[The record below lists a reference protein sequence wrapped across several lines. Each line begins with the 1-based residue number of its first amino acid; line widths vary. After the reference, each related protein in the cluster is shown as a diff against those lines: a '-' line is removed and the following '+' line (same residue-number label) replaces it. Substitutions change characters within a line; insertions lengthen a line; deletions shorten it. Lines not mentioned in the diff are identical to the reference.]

1 MADGN
6 RDSRRDP
13 FGDANNDDF
22 GDGNNDRGDRNDFG
36 SPAPAPAP
44 APAPTP
50 EPAPSMV
57 ASVREKASDISEQVS
72 ERMNSATSSLKSM
85 FGNFDGK
92 RALTI
97 LLTTLAVVLVAGG
110 VVLVLWWIMKRG
122 AIKTTSH
129 LLVESKVPLSGTEY
143 KKLNGGAIPR
153 AFNGKRMTTSFWI
166 YIHDLDRYK
175 GTYRHIWHRGD
186 KDVAGASPLVFLD
199 RNTNKL
205 HVRFE
210 KISKVTTG
218 LSMVKPYNDTF
229 DQSVM
234 KVATPTKFTG
244 KITDAALANELDLVE
259 HGITID
265 YIPLQ
270 RWVHVAVVVNE
281 EVNGGIIYGYVDG
294 ELVKQLVSGRVVT
307 KEVVP
312 VLGKFQVTPA
322 QTTDETIYTKVTKTR
337 TYTDL
342 NLDKV
347 GDIYTG
353 GSALESVG
361 MGFSGLVSS
370 IEIFNHDLS
379 AKEVYEVYARGPV
392 DNMAA
397 KLGLPAY
404 GVRSPVYRI

>member
-1 MADGN
+1 MAEAN

-13 FGDANNDDF
+13 FGDDDF
-22 GDGNNDRGDRNDFG
+22 GDDRGDRGDGDDFN
-36 SPAPAPAP
+36 SAPAQ

-50 EPAPSMV
+50 EPAAPSM
-57 ASVREKASDISEQVS
+57 ASSARERASDISEQVS
-72 ERMNSATSSLKSM
+72 DRMNSASSSLKSM
-85 FGNFDGK
+85 FSNFDGK

-97 LLTTLAVVLVAGG
+97 LLTTLAVILVAGG

-129 LLVESKVPLSGTEY
+129 LLVDSKVPLSGTEY
-143 KKLNGGAIPR
+143 KKLSGGAIPR
-153 AFNGKRMTTSFWI
+153 AFNGKRMTMSFWI

-186 KDVAGASPLVFLD
+186 KDVQGASPLVFLD
-199 RNTNKL
+199 RNSNKL

-210 KISKVTTG
+210 KINKITSD
-218 LSMVKPYNDTF
+218 LSMVKPYDATF
-229 DQSVM
+229 KEKRM
-234 KVATPTKFTG
+234 KVTTSTLFTG
-244 KITDAALANELDLVE
+244 KIDDAAIANHMDLVD

-270 RWVHVAVVVNE
+270 RWVHVSVVVNE
-281 EVNGGIIYGYVDG
+281 EVNGGIIYAYVDG
-294 ELVKQLVSGRVVT
+294 ELVKQLVSGSVVAHDA
-307 KEVVP
+307 VP
-312 VLGKFQVTPA
+312 IKGKFAGAGELET
-322 QTTDETIYTKVTKTR
+322 TIYTKHAKKR
-337 TYTDL
+337 AYMDL

-361 MGFSGLVSS
+361 PGFSGLVAGIS
-370 IEIFNHDLS
+370 FYNHDLS

>member
-1 MADGN
+1 MADAN

-13 FGDANNDDF
+13 FGDGANDDF
-22 GDGNNDRGDRNDFG
+22 GDDRDRDFG
-36 SPAPAPAP
+36 SPAPAP

-50 EPAPSMV
+50 EPAPSMA

-85 FGNFDGK
+85 FSQFDGK

-153 AFNGKRMTTSFWI
+153 AFNGKRMTVSFWI

-199 RNTNKL
+199 KNTNKL

-210 KISKVTTG
+210 KIGGSTAG
-218 LSMVKPYNDTF
+218 LSMVKPYDDAF
-229 DQSVM
+229 EQSVM

-244 KITDAALANELDLVE
+244 KITDAALATELDLVD

-270 RWVHVAVVVNE
+270 RWVHVAIVVNE
-281 EVNGGIIYGYVDG
+281 EVNGGIIYAYVDG

-312 VLGKFQVTPA
+312 VKGKFDGTGEMEQ
-322 QTTDETIYTKVTKTR
+322 TIYTKKTKMR

-361 MGFSGLVSS
+361 PGFSGLCSGF
-370 IEIFNHDLS
+370 EFCNHDKS
-379 AKEVYEVYARGPV
+379 AKEVYEIYARGPV

>member
-1 MADGN
+1 MADAN

-13 FGDANNDDF
+13 FGDGNDGDF
-22 GDGNNDRGDRNDFG
+22 GEDRGDRNDFG
-36 SPAPAPAP
+36 SPAPAP

-85 FGNFDGK
+85 FSNFDGK

-244 KITDAALANELDLVE
+244 KITDAPLANELDLVE

-307 KEVVP
+307 KETVP
-312 VLGKFQVTPA
+312 VLGKFDGTGETEQ
-322 QTTDETIYTKVTKTR
+322 TIYTKVTKTR